1 MKYLHE
7 DFQKL
12 INNSPKLITA
22 KLKMIDEVKNFSK
35 NFRDDPKLLSQW
47 GHNYFCDIDGG
58 RLIFDLNKPNSHICE
73 ICNREYQG
81 EVYDGV
87 WRYFYRN
94 EAVLT
99 MLKASALYQATGD
112 KSYLEI
118 LKNLLLFYAD
128 NYRKFPLHDKA
139 GNVYQDYE
147 TMKWGCGRI
156 LPQGLNEAIITTRM
170 IQALEIV
177 KAELDHEFL
186 DKLYTNMFSEI
197 YQLLKPQVNR
207 LSNISC
213 WKNAAIGLIGLFFD
227 KEELVDY
234 ALNSEY
240 GLNYQ
245 IAHGVTDE
253 YFWYEGS
260 IHYNFFTLEGLTV
273 FVLFSK
279 IYDYKLTPKIEE
291 TIKNMMVAAYH
302 YAFNNLYFPNPND
315 GWPDVNLKTYSY
327 IYHVMAKCYGYDS
340 EIGKILQVISRDQ
353 SVRTTLPLSKPY
365 YVFQDIS
372 FEHLVLNTDFTVN
385 QEILLEQETNNYPM
399 SNYGLL
405 RNEHFNVFLKYG
417 HNSASHA
424 HPDVMNIEITAND
437 KFLTRDLSNAGY
449 RSKMYRE
456 WHRTSPAHST
466 VTVDGENHLST
477 HPGKTLNYSSKEIQ
491 AECENVYP
499 GVDFERKI
507 TLIDKTLCDRFVV
520 KSEENHNYD
529 YFFHFESAVELKL
542 NGEFESAE
550 LGFSKFGYEHL
561 QNVQRL
567 VNKQDLY
574 NFSFQLGNDEF
585 EAYVDLKDK
594 ELFVLESFDNPV
606 NKMRKTIIIRQ
617 KGKNAEFKLQFRLL

>member
-1 MKYLHE
+1 MNDNWSTSVRSCI
-7 DFQKL
+7 DFL
-12 INNSPKLITA
+12 NVIISDNMATVISSDTA
-22 KLKMIDEVKNFSK
+22 RILDIVCKDNIVLNQII
-35 NFRDDPKLLSQW
+35 LS
-47 GHNYFCDIDGG
+47 
-58 RLIFDLNKPNSHICE
+58 
-73 ICNREYQG
+73 
-81 EVYDGV
+81 V
-87 WRYFYRN
+87 
-94 EAVLT
+94 A
-99 MLKASALYQATGD
+99 LKASALYQATGD

-327 IYHVMAKCYGYDS
+327 IYHVMAKCYGYES

-372 FEHLVLNTDFTVN
+372 FVL
-385 QEILLEQETNNYPM
+385 I
-399 SNYGLL
+399 
-405 RNEHFNVFLKYG
+405 
-417 HNSASHA
+417 
-424 HPDVMNIEITAND
+424 
-437 KFLTRDLSNAGY
+437 
-449 RSKMYRE
+449 
-456 WHRTSPAHST
+456 ST
-466 VTVDGENHLST
+466 
-477 HPGKTLNYSSKEIQ
+477 KTLKRLLPEKASPEKSWGI
-491 AECENVYP
+491 
-499 GVDFERKI
+499 RKI
-507 TLIDKTLCDRFVV
+507 
-520 KSEENHNYD
+520 
-529 YFFHFESAVELKL
+529 
-542 NGEFESAE
+542 
-550 LGFSKFGYEHL
+550 
-561 QNVQRL
+561 
-567 VNKQDLY
+567 
-574 NFSFQLGNDEF
+574 
-585 EAYVDLKDK
+585 
-594 ELFVLESFDNPV
+594 
-606 NKMRKTIIIRQ
+606 
-617 KGKNAEFKLQFRLL
+617 